1 MKTKFFALV
10 ALVLGMASCTKD
22 FAPETNVGGG
32 EVDFTLR
39 VSAPELATT
48 RAGENVEDD
57 GINGHNSAYGAID
70 YLSAEDWSNADLRYI
85 LEVYDY
91 DATGEYNGAT
101 PIKDRQ
107 VQIVGEYAP
116 VTFDLRLVQGR
127 KYHFVVFADFV
138 PQGASADLFDA
149 NYNDLQAKLGKH
161 HIIGETLADIKVK
174 KSKEDGINNEFTDAY
189 FGSVDYT
196 PENKTHNTADPIVL
210 TRPYAKVR
218 VVATDLHE
226 LNINVEPKHVEVKY
240 YSSYPTAFN
249 ALNGNIA
256 VEQREV
262 TEQSEVIFTDDY
274 NEGVSK
280 ENLSNHY
287 YNEGYDKDYWKEND
301 EGVKRHTHMTL
312 FTDYILAKDT
322 QESVQFTMTVRDANN
337 GIIKSTDFLT
347 EIPVQRNHLTTIIGN
362 VLTTA
367 TDVKVSINDNFEN
380 EVQQDPSLERILL
393 ETLINGGKFT
403 LTEDL
408 TLTAPHYL
416 EGTVECNADAV
427 IDLNGYTLRYV
438 IPSDV
443 TPDVANK
450 YAIFVR
456 VMDNA
461 SLTFVG
467 EGKVVSDGYIA
478 SVNDGGVL
486 NISEGYFETTS
497 CTVFQSNGGEINI
510 TGGEFK
516 AAPYNGDHRYTIN
529 FIDTKKQEGLIEITG
544 GRFYK
549 YNPSES
555 NSEVPAMD
563 FCANG
568 YWGVEDGDWYEVVAK
583 THYNLFVDHAEVYTA
598 EGLLQWAYIVNNG
611 ATSELQALDGFNAE
625 TFNKNSY
632 GLEVKAN
639 IKLRMFTIEADAT
652 TETYVYTTTPITIS
666 TDGKPSG
673 SNWATVGSSKDDIL
687 FDCEIHG
694 NNHKISNLTVCGDR
708 SYVGFIGLCENAEV
722 ADFTFEN
729 VTLYGTGNFTSIIG
743 YVDDGGYVR
752 NVHTTNSKIY
762 GNVGVAAIAGSATD
776 HYDQIKNVNAV
787 ETGLMGAVAAG
798 KRQRRMPI
806 VTVENC
812 SVDGN
817 TTVTSKGG
825 YAGGILGQAYGCIVR
840 NCHSKADVFSGGQH
854 TGGVAGYARDYHY
867 GEYLYIVNCS
877 STNCTIKGT
886 TYVGGVCGY
895 LMEGHDG
902 SAYVVGCYTNADVVA
917 NANTTSKGA
926 IVGYN
931 NGDNMVLGCYANS
944 SLKAV
949 GYHASSFSTPYSFVY
964 ANGGMTEEDKAV
976 MNDGIAIYNA
986 FAANYK
992 FSVADHSDRKAYTP
1006 ADCIYNVSLPQATL
1020 W

>member
-32 EVDFTLR
+32 EVDFTLS

-48 RAGENVEDD
+48 RAGEYGEDD

-91 DATGEYNGAT
+91 DATGEYNGVT

-240 YSSYPTAFN
+240 YSAYPTAFN

-280 ENLSNHY
+280 KDLSKHY

-312 FTDYILAKDT
+312 FTDYILAKDA
-322 QESVQFTMTVRDANN
+322 QESVQFTMTVRDAKN

-367 TDVKVSINDNFEN
+367 TDVKVSINDNFVN

-456 VMDNA
+456 VLKNA
-461 SLTFVG
+461 SLTFIG
-467 EGKVVSDGYIA
+467 EGQVISDGYIA
-478 SVNDGGVL
+478 SVNEGGVL
-486 NISEGYFETTS
+486 NISEGYFETNS

-568 YWGVEDGDWYEVVAK
+568 FWGVEDGDWYEVVVKKHIELYADYAK
-583 THYNLFVDHAEVYTA
+583 VWTA
-598 EGLLQWAYIVNNG
+598 EGLIQWAYIVNYG
-611 ATSELQALDGFNAE
+611 ATNALKEAVKDFADAN
-625 TFNKNSY
+625 FNKDTY
-632 GLEVKAN
+632 GLEIEAN
-639 IKLRMFTIEADAT
+639 IKMPAKAIKVEG
-652 TETYVYTTTPITIS
+652 ETYVFTDEDITVDNGIPSSSNWPVISDYETAEKDANGSQIFYGGAIQGNGHTINGLRINQDLVASGFLCWTKGATVDNLTFSDAVVYNKGGNLEESYTGIVIGRCWNGSHVNNTHIKNSSVYGYTEVGAVVGRVYHRTQLKSGEWKNEKMAYVINCS
-666 TDGKPSG
+666 TD
-673 SNWATVGSSKDDIL
+673 
-687 FDCEIHG
+687 E
-694 NNHKISNLTVCGDR
+694 
-708 SYVGFIGLCENAEV
+708 
-722 ADFTFEN
+722 
-729 VTLYGTGNFTSIIG
+729 
-743 YVDDGGYVR
+743 
-752 NVHTTNSKIY
+752 
-762 GNVGVAAIAGSATD
+762 
-776 HYDQIKNVNAV
+776 
-787 ETGLMGAVAAG
+787 
-798 KRQRRMPI
+798 
-806 VTVENC
+806 
-812 SVDGN
+812 N
-817 TTVTSKGG
+817 TTVKGDQNVGGIAGMNYGCVIGNCVSNAKVIGRTQVGGIVGSHRSYFRYADGYVIGCVSTDKAIVNATNG
-825 YAGGILGQAYGCIVR
+825 YAGGI
-840 NCHSKADVFSGGQH
+840 
-854 TGGVAGYARDYHY
+854 AGYTNRDNSSHINTRGWIIGCTSLAQVNAKEAASFIGNCAKNNGTY
-867 GEYLYIVNCS
+867 GNCIAAS
-877 STNCTIKGT
+877 YAVTNLTNFAKGGAT
-886 TYVGGVCGY
+886 PQI
-895 LMEGHDG
+895 EA
-902 SAYVVGCYTNADVVA
+902 AYNVA
-917 NANTTSKGA
+917 NVSDLKQAHVDAMNDAIEAFNVSPDNIYVNGEKG
-926 IVGYN
+926 
-931 NGDNMVLGCYANS
+931 
-944 SLKAV
+944 
-949 GYHASSFSTPYSFVY
+949 
-964 ANGGMTEEDKAV
+964 AV
-976 MNDGIAIYNA
+976 MNKRWVLT
-986 FAANYK
+986 ANGP
-992 FSVADHSDRKAYTP
+992 V
-1006 ADCIYNVSLPQATL
+1006 LQ
-1020 W
+1020 

>member
-48 RAGENVEDD
+48 RAGEYGEDD
-57 GINGHNSAYGAID
+57 GVNGHNSAYGAID

-91 DATGEYNGAT
+91 DATGEYSGVT

-174 KSKEDGINNEFTDAY
+174 RTVEDGINNEFTDAY

-196 PENKTHNTADPIVL
+196 PDHQTHNTADPIVL

-218 VVATDLHE
+218 VVATDLNE
-226 LNINVEPKHVEVKY
+226 LNINVEPKSVEVKY

-262 TEQSEVIFTDDY
+262 TEQSEVIFTDVY
-274 NEGVSK
+274 NDGVSK
-280 ENLSNHY
+280 EDLSKHY

-312 FTDYILAKDT
+312 FTDYILAKES
-322 QESVQFTMTVRDANN
+322 QESVQFTMTVRDAKN

-367 TDVKVSINDNFEN
+367 TEVKVSINDNFVN
-380 EVQQDPSLERILL
+380 EVEQDPSLERILL

-427 IDLNGYTLRYV
+427 IDLNGYTLKYV

-467 EGKVVSDGYIA
+467 EGEVVSDGYIA
-478 SVNDGGVL
+478 SVNEGGEL
-486 NISEGYFETTS
+486 NISDGYFKTNS

-510 TGGEFK
+510 TGGEFE

-529 FIDTKKQEGLIEITG
+529 FVDAKKKEGLISISG

-568 YWGVEDGDWYEVVAK
+568 FWGVEDGEYYKVVAK
-583 THYNLFVDHAEVYTA
+583 KNFDLFVDHAEVYTA

-611 ATSELQALDGFNAE
+611 AISAFDDLVGYNPD
-625 TFNKNSY
+625 TFDCKAY
-632 GLEVKAN
+632 GLEVMAN
-639 IKLRMFTIEADAT
+639 IKMPAKTIKADADK
-652 TETYVYTTTPITIS
+652 ETYVFTDEVITV
-666 TDGKPSG
+666 TDDGVPSG
-673 SNWATVGSSKDDIL
+673 SNWIP
-687 FDCEIHG
+687 
-694 NNHKISNLTVCGDR
+694 VCGEIVATADTYTGWVDGLGKTI
-708 SYVGFIGLCENAEV
+708 SGLLVNKTTNYAGFIGFMFDGVFVKDLTFSNAYVKGANYVGVV
-722 ADFTFEN
+722 AGRAQDGTLIEN
-729 VTLYGTGNFTSIIG
+729 VRVVNSSISGTETVGALVGYNYSRVGGAQGQGYAEGPAIIRNCSNDVNTKVVGTSDSVGGIAGNNYGATIINCHNYADVTGRSSVGGIVGYTRDYHHNKDGYIVACTTYPEAAITAKNGNAGGIAGYTLADNQHTNTYMHIVACTSLSNIVGKTKGCIIGQINHGQHTAGCVAVKNGATVLYGKNKP
-743 YVDDGGYVR
+743 
-752 NVHTTNSKIY
+752 TTES
-762 GNVGVAAIAGSATD
+762 GVKDAILYDAVGSATQADIDALNHAID
-776 HYDQIKNVNAV
+776 HYNGTTPPAESVCTYRWA
-787 ETGLMGAVAAG
+787 L
-798 KRQRRMPI
+798 
-806 VTVENC
+806 
-812 SVDGN
+812 VDGFP
-817 TTVTSKGG
+817 V
-825 YAGGILGQAYGCIVR
+825 IQ
-840 NCHSKADVFSGGQH
+840 
-854 TGGVAGYARDYHY
+854 
-867 GEYLYIVNCS
+867 
-877 STNCTIKGT
+877 
-886 TYVGGVCGY
+886 
-895 LMEGHDG
+895 
-902 SAYVVGCYTNADVVA
+902 
-917 NANTTSKGA
+917 
-926 IVGYN
+926 
-931 NGDNMVLGCYANS
+931 
-944 SLKAV
+944 
-949 GYHASSFSTPYSFVY
+949 
-964 ANGGMTEEDKAV
+964 
-976 MNDGIAIYNA
+976 
-986 FAANYK
+986 
-992 FSVADHSDRKAYTP
+992 
-1006 ADCIYNVSLPQATL
+1006 
-1020 W
+1020 